1 MTEKK
6 SSSATMATSSSNS
19 GSRVPNSVNVDSS
32 SDWDNVKAPTASQ
45 KLVKKSKEAPF
56 VPIGV

>member
-6 SSSATMATSSSNS
+6 LSSATMATSSSNS

-32 SDWDNVKAPTASQ
+32 DWDNIKAPTASQ